1 MARDAAQGM
10 AWLHGSNPTIIHR
23 DLKSSNLLFTEKEG
37 HYTIKVCDF
46 GLSQLFDKGDMLRDG
61 DQVFGSPLWMAP
73 EVMVREEFNEKAD
86 VYSFGIV
93 LWELLTRE
101 PPFSHHSD
109 LLTFRKAICV
119 EGERPPIPPDTIKSL
134 RNLMEISWN
143 ADPKVRPGFNQ
154 QVKELEA
161 IIVDA
166 AISDPKGRVF
176 WKENFIDDDAVS
188 NPRETVQLEDFL
200 AIFYQFLESD
210 PIPLADDATAED
222 LLSASPAQLKE
233 FAARGDSYFTR
244 VYDAFELN
252 GQDIGDLEID
262 TDRLLEEVEWL
273 CLKEVL
279 AEEAK
284 RNDGSEVVRMERFG
298 EILGWFGP
306 LDIPKGGVIEPGSFL
321 HNLRSILE
329 TGWFFGPLSGKA
341 AITHLKDKN
350 PGTFMVRY
358 SSQPGWFAIS
368 TVSPKKQIAHY
379 RIEHEPGS
387 KTFKLEGSKGEGYG
401 SLVEL
406 VKAVSKSLYLLQP
419 CENSPYHHIFI
430 REEDAARPN
439 LNYSVATF

>member
-1 MARDAAQGM
+1 
-10 AWLHGSNPTIIHR
+10 
-23 DLKSSNLLFTEKEG
+23 
-37 HYTIKVCDF
+37 
-46 GLSQLFDKGDMLRDG
+46 
-61 DQVFGSPLWMAP
+61 
-73 EVMVREEFNEKAD
+73 
-86 VYSFGIV
+86 
-93 LWELLTRE
+93 
-101 PPFSHHSD
+101 
-109 LLTFRKAICV
+109 
-119 EGERPPIPPDTIKSL
+119 
-134 RNLMEISWN
+134 MEISWN

-166 AISDPKGRVF
+166 AISDPKGRIF

-298 EILGWFGP
+298 EILAWFGP
-306 LDIPKGGVIEPGSFL
+306 LDIPKGGVIEPGSFM

-350 PGTFMVRY
+350 PG
-358 SSQPGWFAIS
+358 S
-368 TVSPKKQIAHY
+368 
-379 RIEHEPGS
+379 
-387 KTFKLEGSKGEGYG
+387 
-401 SLVEL
+401 
-406 VKAVSKSLYLLQP
+406 
-419 CENSPYHHIFI
+419 NNDNIF
-430 REEDAARPN
+430 
-439 LNYSVATF
+439 